1 MTGAPLTKRQIA
13 LVHVAKARL
22 GLNEEDYRELLARFG
37 QGARS
42 SKELTQGQLEEL
54 LQHFKKCGFEV
65 PSFRPLSKGA
75 PNIRRL
81 PAAKHAGLAA
91 VDRALANLNLPW
103 VYAEGIA
110 RQMFGIK
117 KLQWLAP
124 EQLQKVRLA
133 LEYQLGRKK

>member
-1 MTGAPLTKRQIA
+1 MTEAPLTKRQIA

-22 GLNEEDYRELLARFG
+22 GLSEEDYRELLARFG

-42 SKELTQGQLEEL
+42 SKELTQGQLEDL
-54 LQHFKKCGFEV
+54 LRHLEKCGFR
-65 PSFRPLSKGA
+65 SYYRPQSIGA
-75 PNIRRL
+75 PDIRRL
-81 PAAKHAGLAA
+81 PADKHAGLAA